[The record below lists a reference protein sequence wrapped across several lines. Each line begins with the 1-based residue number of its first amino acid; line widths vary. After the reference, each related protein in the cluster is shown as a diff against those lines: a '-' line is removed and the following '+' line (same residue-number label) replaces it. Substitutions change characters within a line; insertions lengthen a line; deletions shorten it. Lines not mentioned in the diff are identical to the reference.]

1 VPRDEVRRIEGR
13 LDAVDK
19 QIKAIEDAAWK
30 QSDPEADARKSS
42 FEEQLNAQLAELD
55 QKIAAESD
63 PKKKAKL
70 ESEKATKE
78 QWLNAIK

>member
-1 VPRDEVRRIEGR
+1 MDVHALGLIVFKD
-13 LDAVDK
+13 
-19 QIKAIEDAAWK
+19 
-30 QSDPEADARKSS
+30 RKK
-42 FEEQLNAQLAELD
+42 LAELD
-55 QKIAAESD
+55 AKIAAESD